1 MGVQL
6 THLCGLHSPR
16 AGLVLVFLENRLG
29 AYHVPRAQ
37 RHHRLGHAERSSAV
51 VEVHAQRGIARAA
64 VKTILVRLTHEEV
77 CLDVAQLS
85 SLSNELRSIFF
96 VFEHVIP
103 VAVQVQQTNLE
114 RRRVVLEVCGFSRT
128 F

>member
-77 CLDVAQLS
+77 GLDVAQLGG
-85 SLSNELRSIFF
+85 LSDELRGVSL
-96 VFEHVIP
+96 VFENVVT
-103 VAVQVQQTNLE
+103 VAVEVQQANLI
-114 RRRVVLEVCGFSRT
+114 RS
-128 F
+128 